1 MPKLS
6 NTDILENVMQGLF
19 TTAGA
24 KTSKKFA
31 VAVINAITK
40 ALEQR
45 YDFLKFVKFNIDGES
60 DEFVNISTDL
70 NSIEL
75 IRVGQA
81 VEAIVKVIFMD
92 FKDKAGLYFINEFKK
107 NTGEDTI
114 SDLKDAGIDF
124 ELLQIQQ
131 NYLYRQRERIKN
143 KSETDS
149 ADDFLSKKEKSLL
162 NYSWENVSNWE
173 YDANNRNCKIYD
185 KNGNV
190 LDDIDLDKIV
200 KKYIIYLTN
209 GNSVEKPTDYKNEE
223 KEKGLKIKKS
233 SN

>member
-1 MPKLS
+1 MSKLS
-6 NTDILENVMQGLF
+6 NADILENVMQGLF
-19 TTAGA
+19 TTAGT

-40 ALEQR
+40 ALEQK
-45 YDFLKFVKFNIDGES
+45 YDFLKYVKFNIDGES
-60 DEFVNISTDL
+60 DEFVNVSSDL

-75 IRVGQA
+75 ISVGQA

-114 SDLKDAGIDF
+114 SNLKDAGIDF

-131 NYLYRQRERIKN
+131 NYLYRQRERIKS
-143 KSETDS
+143 KSDS
-149 ADDFLSKKEKSLL
+149 KDDFLSKKEKSLL

-200 KKYIIYLTN
+200 KKYIIYLTDA
-209 GNSVEKPTDYKNEE
+209 NSVEKPTDYKMED

-233 SN
+233 SD